1 MRTRIGGPS
10 QALVVA
16 TLATLV
22 VATTGNAQ
30 SPSPGASV
38 VPSAAPLPSP
48 ASPRSN
54 AVCDLF
60 LTADQVEASLGDVTI
75 ERVEVFDNRPGG
87 PLPHLT
93 CTWAAGP
100 GQDGVT
106 LDIDDLV
113 WAGEPFLIK
122 KHAAGTPIPGLGIE
136 AYAVPEQEY
145 VA

>member
-60 LTADQVEASLGDVTI
+60 LTADQVEACRFLVVHRRRRIWTAFFFRVADGRRLG
-75 ERVEVFDNRPGG
+75 
-87 PLPHLT
+87 
-93 CTWAAGP
+93 
-100 GQDGVT
+100 
-106 LDIDDLV
+106 
-113 WAGEPFLIK
+113 
-122 KHAAGTPIPGLGIE
+122 
-136 AYAVPEQEY
+136 
-145 VA
+145 